1 MKMKEVCSRTGLSER
16 AVRLYCEEGLLT
28 PIRTEVRGRVYLEFE
43 ESHIAEL
50 QQIACLRSAG
60 FSLGEIK
67 EVFQEPH
74 LIPNIL
80 KDFQARLVREQGEQ
94 GRILGAL
101 EELTVPPANAEEL
114 CRALA
119 PREVSRDY
127 ANGAAPRE
135 KEPSFREFCERG
147 GYASADACDQLEQLD
162 RSVARGRVIMLIYA
176 IWYWLSFGYSL
187 LLAVSSTGGSLL
199 ALLICIVIAVTVF
212 IFFRRGVT
220 WLRIVLAILH
230 AGNALFIGAGMA
242 DLIPA
247 KKVIHSFDEF
257 GNTSQWVQETGSWW
271 LFALALLLVLV
282 EVACV
287 YFLCFNRWVSD
298 YLYDR
303 STEY

>member
-28 PIRTEVRGRVYLEFE
+28 PIRTEMRGRVYLEFE
-43 ESHIAEL
+43 ESHITEL

-60 FSLGEIK
+60 FSLEEIK
-67 EVFQEPH
+67 TVLDEPH
-74 LIPNIL
+74 LIPGIL
-80 KDFQARLVREQGEQ
+80 ESLRARLVKEQGEQ

-101 EELTVPPANAEEL
+101 EEITDPPADAASL

-119 PREVSRDY
+119 PREVVRDY
-127 ANGAAPRE
+127 SNGAVLRDE
-135 KEPSFREFCERG
+135 GPSFREFCERG
-147 GYASADACDQLEQLD
+147 GVASDGACDQLD
-162 RSVARGRVIMLIYA
+162 RSVARGRVVMLIYA

-187 LLAVSSTGGSLL
+187 LLAVSSTGGSLF
-199 ALLICIVIAVTVF
+199 ALLVCLGIAVAVF

-220 WLRIVLAILH
+220 WLRVVLAFLH

-247 KKVIHSFDEF
+247 KKVIHSYDEF
-257 GNTSQWVQETGSWW
+257 GNSGQWVQETGSWW
-271 LFALALLLVLV
+271 LFALALLVLLV

>member
-43 ESHIAEL
+43 ESHITEL
-50 QQIACLRSAG
+50 QQIACLRNAG
-60 FSLGEIK
+60 LSLEEIK
-67 EVFQEPH
+67 TVLDEPH
-74 LIPNIL
+74 MIPGIL
-80 KDFQARLVREQGEQ
+80 SSLRARLVKERGEQ
-94 GRILGAL
+94 GRILSAL
-101 EELTVPPANAEEL
+101 DEITDPPADAESL
-114 CRALA
+114 CQALA
-119 PREVSRDY
+119 PREVVRGYS
-127 ANGAAPRE
+127 NGAAPRE
-135 KEPSFREFCERG
+135 EMPSFREFCERG
-147 GYASADACDQLEQLD
+147 GYASEDACDQLD
-162 RSVARGRVIMLIYA
+162 RSVARGRVIMFAYA

-187 LLAVSSTGGSLL
+187 LLAVSSAGGSLF
-199 ALLICIVIAVTVF
+199 ALLICIAIAVAVF

-220 WLRIVLAILH
+220 WLRVVLAFLH

-247 KKVIHSFDEF
+247 KQIIHSYDEF
-257 GNTSQWVQETGSWW
+257 GNSSQWVQETGSWW
-271 LFALALLLVLV
+271 LFVLALLVLLA